1 MADITTSPMPTWL
14 DGSHISPE
22 WMNKVANL
30 GPCSSCSAVDIS
42 NETRKAD
49 LHAKDGATLRIIIHG
64 KDTTAAQQKP
74 LIIKQVPDQGL
85 GLSKRLGL
93 AREAL
98 FYHHF
103 SSKLPRESTPI
114 IHYSYGDFAKGEKCI
129 IMEDVQDAVDS
140 GILFGPG
147 NPNNW
152 NRDLP
157 ALISQAGWN
166 NHDSPAPSSR
176 EVALLTF
183 REIAKI
189 HAVFW
194 RNDKELLLTPDKTW
208 LRGQE
213 WLQGKGRDSWEAS
226 QDLVRNFWIAYLEA
240 EKKSN
245 EPIIQWNDNVRK
257 AVEKAVANISWE
269 AQLKRL
275 NVDGYYT
282 LVHGDFWPGNVLW
295 MTKEERYMIK
305 LLDWEMVGLGSG
317 PQDLG
322 QYVISNMDPVER
334 KGCERELIEAYHREL
349 NNQSIDVPFEY
360 CWREYQVGGVER
372 WLWFLVYFLGN
383 GMAEWAYFFH
393 NQISAFMA
401 DHKLTAD
408 DITQP
413 RP

>member
-1 MADITTSPMPTWL
+1 MADVTTSPMPIWL

-22 WMNKVANL
+22 WMERVANL
-30 GPCSSCSAVDIS
+30 VGTCSSSCSAVDIS
-42 NETRKAD
+42 NETRKSGQ
-49 LHAKDGATLRIIIHG
+49 HAKDGATLRITIKG
-64 KDTTAAQQKP
+64 NDAQTKTVVM
-74 LIIKQVPDQGL
+74 KQVPDQGL

-98 FYHHF
+98 FYHNF
-103 SSKLPRESTPI
+103 SHKLSRESTPI
-114 IHYSYGDFAKGEKCI
+114 IYYSYGDFAKGEKCI
-129 IMEDVQDAVDS
+129 IMESVQDAVDS
-140 GILFGPG
+140 GILFGSG

-157 ALISQAGWN
+157 ALISNAGWN
-166 NHDSPAPSSR
+166 SNDSLPPSSR
-176 EVALLTF
+176 EVALVTF

-194 RNDKELLLTPDKTW
+194 RDDKELLTPDKTW

-226 QDLVRNFWIAYLEA
+226 QDLVRTFWKAYLAA
-240 EKKSN
+240 EN
-245 EPIIQWNDNVRK
+245 ESTKPIIHWDDTLRR
-257 AVEKAVANISWE
+257 AVEKAVAHISWE

-275 NVDGYYT
+275 NERGHYT

-295 MTKEERYMIK
+295 MTKERDTIK

-334 KGCERELIEAYHREL
+334 KECERELIEAYHQEL
-349 NNQSIDVPFEY
+349 RNRSIDVTFEH

-383 GMAEWAYFFH
+383 GMTDWAQFFH

-401 DHKLTAD
+401 DHQLTAD

>member
-1 MADITTSPMPTWL
+1 MDEGTSNEKKSMPIWL
-14 DGSHISPE
+14 DESHISPE
-22 WMNKVANL
+22 WIEEITNL
-30 GPCSSCSAVDIS
+30 PCSSCSVVDIS
-42 NETRKAD
+42 NETRKAGD
-49 LHAKDGATLRIIIHG
+49 HAKDGATLRLTLQSKSG
-64 KDTTAAQQKP
+64 LPKSKT
-74 LIIKQVPDQGL
+74 LIIKQVPEQGRA
-85 GLSKRLGL
+85 LSVQLGL

-103 SSKLPRESTPI
+103 SSNLPRESTPKI
-114 IHYSYGDFAKGEKCI
+114 YYSHGSFEAGEKCI

-147 NPNNW
+147 NPNSW

-157 ALISQAGWN
+157 DMIIKAGWN
-166 NHDSPAPSSR
+166 DDNSQPPSSR
-176 EVALLTF
+176 EVALVTF

-194 RNDKELLLTPDKTW
+194 KNDDALLSTDKTW

-213 WLQGKGRDSWEAS
+213 WLQGRGRDSWEAS
-226 QDLVRNFWIAYLEA
+226 QNLVRTFWKSYLDA
-240 EKKSN
+240 EKKSD
-245 EPIIQWNDNVRK
+245 EPIIQWDATVRK
-257 AVEKAVANISWE
+257 AVEKAVAGISWE

-275 NVDGYYT
+275 NVEGHYT

-295 MTKEERYMIK
+295 MTKESNKIK

-322 QYVISNMDPVER
+322 QYVISNMDPAER
-334 KGCERELIEAYHREL
+334 KRCERELIEAYCQEL
-349 NNQSIDVPFEY
+349 RKHSIDCSFEY
-360 CWREYQVGGVER
+360 CWREYRVGGVER

-383 GMAEWAYFFH
+383 GMAEWAQFFH
-393 NQISAFMA
+393 NQISSFMA
-401 DHKLTAD
+401 DHDLTAD